1 MADVGCGEN
10 LKEQE
15 RSFGKSRRLGDIIV
29 PALVFLVILCSTV
42 LYYYYIQEQ
51 LFQERSSHLTEITQK
66 VADQINT
73 ITETARENVKMAT
86 AYMYQSDIKD
96 TEELSAVL
104 KELSEIAFNKN
115 TIIIAFDKDTNYY
128 TATRTGKWTGQFQPE
143 GTWETESGVFTLP
156 YDTVNTYMCC
166 VQRLPEPYVIGD
178 TGITLTFVA
187 VAVNMENVQEMLKVS
202 GFGESCMTYLV
213 RPDNE
218 RIYQHTFGKRFIE
231 TADIMDTLSGCRYI
245 RGGTAQDL
253 QEAVQSRSVRCMEFV
268 YPDGTNYFVST
279 AGLTKNS
286 LLLFVPTK
294 VLSANTGSYFAIT
307 ISYFLVIAL
316 VTAALFGFIFRSTV
330 KRNADRQMLIQQ
342 QEANQRLE
350 EYNEM
355 LREAKEGAER
365 ANRAKSEFLSN
376 MSHDIRTPMNA
387 IIGFT
392 VIANSHIDNREK
404 VQDCLNKIASS
415 SNHLLSLINDILDMS
430 KIESGKIQL
439 QEQECS
445 LSVVMHNL
453 VNMIRS
459 QMNAKNLTFFVETSG
474 IEHEDI
480 IVDSLRL
487 NQVLINILGNA
498 VKYTNAGGSVTLL
511 IRELAS
517 EDPEVGNYE
526 ISVKDTGIGMSKEYL
541 PHVFEV
547 FSRERNS
554 TVSKIQGTGLGLAIT
569 KNIVEMMG
577 GAIRVESELG
587 KGTEFIISLPL
598 RFADKTVLEPRIEQL
613 LGYKAMVADDD
624 FEICNSVSKMLEKIG
639 MEPDWTLSGREAVL
653 KAESGIENGRPYY
666 AYIIDWQLPDI
677 NGIDVARKI
686 RKIPGNEAPIYILT
700 AYDYTEIE
708 DEARQAGITGFIQ
721 KPLFLSTLRHMLLQ
735 TLDSGETEKPSEEK
749 ASQLEGMRLLLAEDV
764 ELNAEIMVEI
774 LGSKG
779 IQLDVATNGQEAV
792 DMLKQS
798 EPGYYFAVL
807 MDVQMPVMNGYEA
820 TKAIRALEDKEK
832 AGIPVIAMTANAFEE
847 DKAEA
852 FAAGMDAHVAKPVEV
867 AALTDT
873 LVGFLQGK

>member
-1 MADVGCGEN
+1 MGDVSRGKTA
-10 LKEQE
+10 KEQKKNFAKNG
-15 RSFGKSRRLGDIIV
+15 RVRDGIV
-29 PALVFLVILCSTV
+29 SALVFLVIICSTIF
-42 LYYYYIQEQ
+42 YYYYIQEQ
-51 LFQERSSHLTEITQK
+51 LFKERSSHLTEITQK

-86 AYMYQSDIKD
+86 AYLYNSDITD
-96 TEELSAVL
+96 TEELSAAL
-104 KELSEIAFNKN
+104 KELSDIALNEDTVF
-115 TIIIAFDKDTNYY
+115 IAFDKDVNYY
-128 TATRTGKWTGQFQPE
+128 TETRSGKWTGQAHPE
-143 GTWETESGVFTLP
+143 GGWEMDSGIMTLP
-156 YDTVNTYMCC
+156 YDTINTYLCC

-178 TGITLTFVA
+178 TGITLTFAA
-187 VAVNMENVQEMLKVS
+187 VAVNMEHVQEMINIS

-213 RPDNE
+213 RPDNK

-231 TADIMDTLSGCRYI
+231 TADIMETLSGCRYI
-245 RGGTAQDL
+245 RGGTAEDL
-253 QEAVQSRSVRCMEFV
+253 QDALQNQSVRCMEFV
-268 YPDGTNYFVST
+268 YPDGTHYFVST

-294 VLSANTGSYFAIT
+294 VLSTNMGSYLTMT
-307 ISYFLVIAL
+307 IGYFLVVAL
-316 VTAALFGFIFRSTV
+316 VMAGVFGFIFHSTV
-330 KRNADRQMLIQQ
+330 KRNADRQMLSQQ
-342 QEANQRLE
+342 QEANRKLE
-350 EYNEM
+350 KYNEM
-355 LREAKEGAER
+355 LREAKDGAER

-404 VQDCLNKIASS
+404 VQDSLNKIAAS

-445 LSVVMHNL
+445 LPVIMRNL
-453 VNMIRS
+453 VNMIQS
-459 QMNAKNLTFFVETSG
+459 QMNAKNLSFFVEASG

-480 IVDSLRL
+480 VVDSLRL
-487 NQVLINILGNA
+487 NQVLINIVGNA

-511 IRELAS
+511 IRELVS
-517 EDPEVGNYE
+517 EDPAVGNYE

-547 FSRERNS
+547 FSREHNS

-577 GAIRVESELG
+577 GTIRVESELG

-598 RFADKTVLEPRIEQL
+598 KLADKTAAAPRIEQL

-624 FEICNSVSKMLEKIG
+624 FEVCSSVSKMLEKIG

-653 KAESGIENGRPYY
+653 KAESAVESGRPYY
-666 AYIIDWQLPDI
+666 AYIIDWQIPDI

-721 KPLFLSTLRHMLLQ
+721 KPLFLSTLRNMLLQ
-735 TLDSGETEKPSEEK
+735 TVDSGKEEASSEEK
-749 ASQLEGMRLLLAEDV
+749 TPQLEGIRLLMAEDV
-764 ELNAEIMVEI
+764 ELNAEIMIEI
-774 LGSKG
+774 LGSQG
-779 IQLDVATNGQEAV
+779 IELDVAANGQEAV
-792 DMLKQS
+792 DMLKKS

-820 TKAIRALEDKEK
+820 TRAIRALEDKELAK
-832 AGIPVIAMTANAFEE
+832 IPIIAMTANAFEE

-852 FAAGMDAHVAKPVEV
+852 FAAGMDAHVAKPIDV
-867 AALTDT
+867 AALTEA
-873 LVGFLQGK
+873 LAGFL

>member
-1 MADVGCGEN
+1 MADVWRGEN

-15 RSFGKSRRLGDIIV
+15 KSFGKSRRLGDIIV
-29 PALVFLVILCSTV
+29 PTLVFLVILCSTV

-96 TEELSAVL
+96 TEELSGVL

-143 GTWETESGVFTLP
+143 GTWETENGVFTLP

-294 VLSANTGSYFAIT
+294 VLSTNTGSYFAIT

-517 EDPEVGNYE
+517 EDSEVGNYE

-735 TLDSGETEKPSEEK
+735 TLDSGEAEKPSEEK

-867 AALTDT
+867 AVLTDT